1 MGRSYYPFKTR
12 FTRMLIL
19 ACCMVA
25 SLVQADSVGLVVENK
40 SPQTVAF
47 YTQLADMTP
56 DHDIQLYSLDNLP
69 DDLSTTP
76 VDRWVAMGAKSLAIM
91 LGRLNSQKPALGLFV
106 SEQAITKLTSL
117 YPKAKY
123 SILDNTPT
131 LDRQLALIKAIDPQV
146 KSIAYYHA
154 DDATAPSTAL
164 IKMAKSLKLDLNA
177 SPLPDPLNWER
188 DSLKALKDS
197 DVVMG
202 IDDSGV
208 YNATTIRSILM
219 RLYRANKP
227 LFGPDN
233 GYVRAGAV
241 ASTYSGVKETL
252 QATAQLLNSTKP
264 WPRVIKNPYY
274 DVSINEQVAR
284 SLNLTL
290 DPPEKIRAKME
301 ALLP

>member
-1 MGRSYYPFKTR
+1 M
-12 FTRMLIL
+12 
-19 ACCMVA
+19 ACCMLA

-47 YTQLADMTP
+47 YTQLAELAP
-56 DHDIQLYSLDNLP
+56 SHDIKLYSLDNLP
-69 DDLSTTP
+69 ENLAQTQTDK
-76 VDRWVAMGAKSLAIM
+76 WVAMGAKSLAIM
-91 LGRLNSQKPALGLFV
+91 LGRLNDAKPALGLFV
-106 SEQAITKLTSL
+106 NEQAMDKLTSL

-131 LDRQLALIKAIDPQV
+131 LDRQLALIKVIDPQV
-146 KSIAYYHA
+146 KSVAYYHT
-154 DDATAPSTAL
+154 DQATAPSAAL
-164 IKMAKSLKLDLNA
+164 LKMAKALKLDINA

-188 DSLKALKDS
+188 DALKALKDS
-197 DVVMG
+197 DVVVG

-227 LFGPDN
+227 LFGPDK

-241 ASTYSGVKETL
+241 ASTYSGVQETL
-252 QATAQLLNSTKP
+252 KATAQLLNADKP
-264 WPRVIKNPYY
+264 WPQLIKNPYY
-274 DVSINEQVAR
+274 DVSVNEQVAR
-284 SLNLTL
+284 SLNITL
-290 DPPEKIRAKME
+290 EPPEKIKAAME